1 MDQIPVIVHP
11 VPKEIIEII
20 ETEDTTVLPTLN
32 VITVLNVEDLVHLVI
47 RIIGVIGIGTGI
59 ESMRGGGIVNVLLLN
74 NTVIDLVEEGENT
87 TILIVGIQ
95 DIGVEVEGG
104 ETIMEEEEGEGM
116 RIEVHLEDTG
126 EMIDDKEVGIEE
138 EEGEEEVIEEE
149 VEEEEGEE
157 GEEGMDLLSKDS
169 QIKAIG
175 GIGVLHPKILSSLV
189 NARDLSLHGMSNLT
203 GLRVSLLNKLN

>member
-11 VPKEIIEII
+11 VEEKEIIEII

-32 VITVLNVEDLVHLVI
+32 VITVLNVEDHVHLVI
-47 RIIGVIGIGTGI
+47 RVIGVIGIGTGI

-87 TILIVGIQ
+87 RILVGIQ
-95 DIGVEVEGG
+95 DIGVEVGG

-116 RIEVHLEDTG
+116 RTEVHLEDTG

-138 EEGEEEVIEEE
+138 EEVEVIEEE
-149 VEEEEGEE
+149 VGEEEEGEE

>member
-1 MDQIPVIVHP
+1 VDQIPVIVHP

-20 ETEDTTVLPTLN
+20 ETEEDTTVLPTLN
-32 VITVLNVEDLVHLVI
+32 VITVLNVEDHVHLVI
-47 RIIGVIGIGTGI
+47 RVIGVIGIGTGI
-59 ESMRGGGIVNVLLLN
+59 ESMREGGIVNVLLLN

-138 EEGEEEVIEEE
+138 EEVEVIEEE
-149 VEEEEGEE
+149 VGEEEEGEE

-189 NARDLSLHGMSNLT
+189 NARDLSLHGMSNLM

>member
-32 VITVLNVEDLVHLVI
+32 VITVLNVEDHVHLVI
-47 RIIGVIGIGTGI
+47 RVIGVIGIGTGI

-87 TILIVGIQ
+87 RILVGIQ
-95 DIGVEVEGG
+95 DIGVEVGG